1 MCDTERKVID
11 FRSRS
16 YAIAKL
22 QASLEK
28 TTIVD
33 VIEKAIENYAN
44 DLVLNLVNSE
54 YGEWEE
60 RGKNGRKPLSKRN
73 KNKVN
78 TDIDSSNTDIDN
90 SNIDNTDEVNTDID
104 NSNIDNTNEVNTDI
118 DNSNTDNTNEVITDI
133 NNSNTNNTNEVNTD
147 IDSSN
152 TDNIDE
158 VNTDI
163 DNSNT
168 DKKILDLLD
177 FYSNI

>member
-73 KNKVN
+73 KNK
-78 TDIDSSNTDIDN
+78 
-90 SNIDNTDEVNTDID
+90 VNTDID

>member
-73 KNKVN
+73 KNN
-78 TDIDSSNTDIDN
+78 
-90 SNIDNTDEVNTDID
+90 
-104 NSNIDNTNEVNTDI
+104 VNTDI

-133 NNSNTNNTNEVNTD
+133 NDSNTNNTNEVNTD

-152 TDNIDE
+152 TDNTDE

-163 DNSNT
+163 DNSNTDNTNEVNTDIDNSDT